1 MRGVCGVI
9 ALGLQLSVLPLWS
22 CAEVKPLDQFP
33 NSEHFLLSPR
43 QGEPSASDLELLLR
57 YYHSLTTLSEEKL
70 QRELTR
76 AWQAAA
82 IEPTGFDRLRLI
94 LLLSLPGSPIQDR
107 DQARSML
114 QSFLK
119 ADTAP
124 DLHDL
129 ALLLQGFL
137 LEEAH
142 QQRRYRLL
150 QEKFE
155 QTEEQVKR
163 LKSGLKYLNGHRKLE
178 QEWAKNLEQRLADER
193 GRAETLE
200 QKLEALKSIEKKLEY
215 RSQPEQSLELP
226 EQSKE
231 LDE

>member
-1 MRGVCGVI
+1 MRRVYNGIVLGV
-9 ALGLQLSVLPLWS
+9 QLSILLLWS
-22 CAEVKPLDQFP
+22 CAEVKPLDQLP
-33 NSEHFLLSPR
+33 NYESLLLSPR
-43 QGEPSASDLELLLR
+43 QGEANASDLELLLR
-57 YYHSLTTLSEEKL
+57 YYHSVTTLSEEKL
-70 QRELTR
+70 QREFAY

-94 LLLSLPGSPIQDR
+94 LLLSLPGSPTQDP
-107 DQARSML
+107 DQARAML

-119 ADTAP
+119 TEAAP
-124 DLHDL
+124 GLHDL
-129 ALLLQGFL
+129 ALLLQEFL
-137 LEEAH
+137 LEEAR

-155 QTEEQVKR
+155 QKDEQVKR

-178 QEWAKNLEQRLADER
+178 QEWAETLEQQLADER

-215 RSQPEQSLELP
+215 RNQPEQSLELP

-231 LDE
+231 LDD